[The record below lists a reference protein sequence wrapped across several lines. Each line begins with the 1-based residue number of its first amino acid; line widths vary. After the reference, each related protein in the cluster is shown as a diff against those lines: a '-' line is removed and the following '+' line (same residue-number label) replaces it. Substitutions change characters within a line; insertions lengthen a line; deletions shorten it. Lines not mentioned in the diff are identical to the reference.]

1 MDILEEA
8 LKSERDSLE
17 EQEKIL
23 KDKLIKAWEQ
33 SRYVE
38 KRLLLACGLLG
49 KIKTK
54 EVA

>member
-1 MDILEEA
+1 MDILEEL
-8 LKSERDSLE
+8 LKTEFDKLE
-17 EQEKIL
+17 EEEKIL
-23 KDKLIKAWEQ
+23 KDKLINAWEQ

-38 KRLLLACGLLG
+38 KRLLLVCGLLG

>member
-1 MDILEEA
+1 MSVLEKALKVEKDKLEE
-8 LKSERDSLE
+8 E
-17 EQEKIL
+17 EKIL
-23 KDKLIKAWEQ
+23 KDKLINAWEQ

-38 KRLLLACGLLG
+38 KRLLLVCGLLG